1 MTVFFGGLTL
11 LLAAAALG
19 QSATTEQLKEAVG
32 EALSPG
38 VEHGATVAVVVVDAL
53 TGQTLLTTPNADE
66 ARIPASNM
74 KLVTSATALDLM
86 GPDAVLST
94 TLAIAGDDLLVIG
107 GGDPGLG
114 DPTIEKAAGRT
125 PMSVFDDWA
134 KALRKQGVRRIA
146 GDIVVI
152 DAVFDE
158 QLTHPTWGGANVLQW
173 YGAPVAGVNFNDNCV
188 DFTFLPGR
196 KSGGPARVLTLPPA
210 GGFVVDGEVKT
221 TKDVKKHNPILDKR
235 PRPSGAGDSVF
246 TVDGLAARK
255 AGPFSKPVDD
265 PRRFFG
271 EALKAALAERGV
283 KVAGEVRVETQPRD
297 GKTVAIQ
304 DTPLLAVLGR
314 VNTNSQNMMAEAL
327 AKLNGRAHQIAGG
340 ASSAEARGTWASGHE
355 AAAAFLQRL
364 GIDTLPLVAADGSGL
379 SRENRVSANLIA
391 GLLLH
396 MLREHEHGEYFLD
409 SLAVSGVRGS
419 LRNRMKSLT
428 GRVYG
433 KTGTIRGV
441 SALSGYV
448 FAPNGRV
455 AVFSILHNDIKGGST
470 PYRAQQDAAA
480 EAIAAWLERQPR
492 GQARSRRNP
501 ASGGRGPAARGA
513 GRRGRVRVGR
523 ISRYRREIEN
533 LNPFSRR
540 SKIAV
545 PPLCEIRADR
555 YNLRS
560 ETGPGRGGRTIPHPG
575 RGLPDRA
582 PHSHTGDPLWLT
594 PPLNCTKACS

>member
-1 MTVFFGGLTL
+1 MTVFFSGLAL

-38 VEHGATVAVVVVDAL
+38 VEQGATVAVVVVDAL

-74 KLVTSATALDLM
+74 KLVTSATALDSM

-94 TLAIAGDDLLVIG
+94 TLAIDGDDLLVIG

-114 DPTIEKAAGRT
+114 DPTIEEAAGRT

-134 KALRKQGVRRIA
+134 KALRKQGVRRVS
-146 GDIVVI
+146 GDIIVI
-152 DAVFDE
+152 DTVFDE
-158 QLTHPTWGGANVLQW
+158 QLVHPTWGEANARQW

-188 DFTFLPGR
+188 DFTFFPGR
-196 KSGGPARVLTLPPA
+196 RAGSPARVQTLPPA
-210 GGFVVDGEVKT
+210 GGFVVQGKVGT

-235 PRPSGAGDSVF
+235 NAPTQTGESVY
-246 TVDGLAARK
+246 TIDGLVARK
-255 AGPFSKPVDD
+255 AGPYSKPVDD
-265 PRRFFG
+265 PRRYFG
-271 EALKAALAERGV
+271 ETLKDALAERGV
-283 KVAGEVRVETQPRD
+283 KVAGEVRVETQPRE
-297 GKTVAIQ
+297 GKTVATQ

-327 AKLNGRAHQIAGG
+327 AKLSGRTYQLERG
-340 ASSAEARGTWASGHE
+340 AVPAEARGTWASGHE
-355 AAAAFLQRL
+355 AAVAFLQ
-364 GIDTLPLVAADGSGL
+364 GIDIDTLPLVAADGSGL
-379 SRENRVSANLIA
+379 SRENRVSASLIA

-396 MLREHEHGEYFLD
+396 MLREHEYGEYFLD

-480 EAIAAWLERQPR
+480 EAIAAWLERQP
-492 GQARSRRNP
+492 AVKP
-501 ASGGRGPAARGA
+501 GA
-513 GRRGRVRVGR
+513 GEIPPQVG
-523 ISRYRREIEN
+523 E
-533 LNPFSRR
+533 
-540 SKIAV
+540 A
-545 PPLCEIRADR
+545 
-555 YNLRS
+555 LR
-560 ETGPGRGGRTIPHPG
+560 HV
-575 RGLPDRA
+575 GLIGA
-582 PHSHTGDPLWLT
+582 
-594 PPLNCTKACS
+594 AE